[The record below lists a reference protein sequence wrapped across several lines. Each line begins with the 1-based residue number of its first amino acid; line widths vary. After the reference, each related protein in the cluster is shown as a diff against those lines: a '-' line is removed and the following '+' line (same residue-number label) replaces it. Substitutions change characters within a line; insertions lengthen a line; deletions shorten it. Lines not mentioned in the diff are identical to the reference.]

1 MYTPDTNG
9 QSSPTTNNNK
19 PNILSKFG
27 KGRLG
32 ENNQVSKFSKS
43 KEIVDENNSNMRTC
57 NGKYIIFNIYLFNI
71 FYLLG
76 FFTPS
81 SPLFKIDLLVQKDIT
96 FIMHRSVELWRT
108 WYTEPMPNIGTYSY
122 VRTRMRLLEF
132 ANIHFDHLF

>member
-1 MYTPDTNG
+1 MENCRGCGAKFQLPLLKRKHHCRICAGVFCDSCCMYTPDTNG

-57 NGKYIIFNIYLFNI
+57 NGKYIIISFFYNFFFFFVIQFLVFFVSSVFSLLFC
-71 FYLLG
+71 
-76 FFTPS
+76 
-81 SPLFKIDLLVQKDIT
+81 V
-96 FIMHRSVELWRT
+96 
-108 WYTEPMPNIGTYSY
+108 
-122 VRTRMRLLEF
+122 
-132 ANIHFDHLF
+132 A

>member
-1 MYTPDTNG
+1 M
-9 QSSPTTNNNK
+9 
-19 PNILSKFG
+19 F
-27 KGRLG
+27 
-32 ENNQVSKFSKS
+32 
-43 KEIVDENNSNMRTC
+43 
-57 NGKYIIFNIYLFNI
+57 FNI

-132 ANIHFDHLF
+132 ANIYFDHLFKVYLIIDSLFITLNLTFILTFDFILIIFFSFQLFISLSKDCYSYEEIK